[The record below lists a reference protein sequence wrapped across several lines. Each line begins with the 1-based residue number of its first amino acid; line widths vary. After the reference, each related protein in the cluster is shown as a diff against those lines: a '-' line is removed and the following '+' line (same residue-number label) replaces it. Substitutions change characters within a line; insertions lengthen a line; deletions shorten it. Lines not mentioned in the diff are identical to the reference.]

1 MGLFKKG
8 LSLYSA
14 TWGVPVRPSTKKE
27 RNAKETKKLLQ
38 EQNALLRQIAQQQK
52 RSSGKP

>member
-14 TWGVPVRPSTKKE
+14 TWGVPVRPTTKKE
-27 RNAKETKKLLQ
+27 RNAKETKKLLH
-38 EQNALLRQIAQQQK
+38 EQNSLLRQIAQQQQSKK
-52 RSSGKP
+52 R